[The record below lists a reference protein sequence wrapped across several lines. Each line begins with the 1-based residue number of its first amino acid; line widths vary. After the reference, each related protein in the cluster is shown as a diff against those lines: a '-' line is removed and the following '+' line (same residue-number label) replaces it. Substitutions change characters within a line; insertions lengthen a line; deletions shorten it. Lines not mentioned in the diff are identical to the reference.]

1 MAIKDTNYVYAV
13 ANIRVK
19 EMGLLTRSDVDAM
32 LAAPTLEDAVRL
44 LEDKGW
50 QGADRLEPW
59 QFETILTNELQDAWE
74 YVRGL
79 SPQPEVFDLLLYP
92 NDFHN
97 LKACIKGAY
106 ANVPVDGLFLQPS
119 VLDPEEMNR
128 CIQKGERD
136 KLPDLV
142 REPAQRAYEI
152 LSHTGDGQLCDVL
165 LDRAC
170 LDAIQK
176 AADGSKSKWM
186 TELGHIMV
194 DTANIKTSVRAC
206 RTGKGLDFLQQA
218 IAPCSGFDREELIK
232 SALQGEQ
239 ALREFLS
246 HTSYAQGI
254 ELLADSLSPFEK
266 WCDDLVLKQM
276 LPTKL
281 TAFGEGPLAAY
292 LMAKQ
297 AEIKTVRIVLLGKQG
312 GVPQDVI
319 RERVRELYG

>member
-13 ANIRVK
+13 ANVRVK
-19 EMGLLTRSDVDAM
+19 EMSLLTRPDVDAM

-44 LEDKGW
+44 LGDKGW
-50 QGADRLEPW
+50 RGVDRLPPD
-59 QFETILTNELQDAWE
+59 QFEVILTDELQGAWE
-74 YVRGL
+74 YIRSL
-79 SPQPEVFDLLLYP
+79 APDPEVFDLLLYP

-106 ANVPVDGLFLQPS
+106 VNAEVENLFLRPS
-119 VLDPEEMNR
+119 VLNPEELAR
-128 CIQKGERD
+128 CIREGERD

-142 REPAQRAYEI
+142 RRPAKQAYEA
-152 LSHTGDGQLCDVL
+152 LSHTGDGQLCDVI

-170 LDAIQK
+170 LDAIQ
-176 AADGSKSKWM
+176 AAAGQSKSKWM
-186 TELGHIMV
+186 AELGHTMV
-194 DTANIKTSVRAC
+194 DAANIKTAVRAC
-206 RTGKGLDFLQQA
+206 RTGKGLEFLEKA
-218 IAPCSGFDREELIK
+218 IAPCNGFIREELIK
-232 SALQGEQ
+232 AALQGEQ
-239 ALREFLS
+239 ALREYLS
-246 HTSYAQGI
+246 HTAYAPGA

-266 WCDDLVLKQM
+266 WCDDLVLNRMK
-276 LPTKL
+276 PTKL

-312 GVPQDVI
+312 NVPHDAI